1 MVAEAVSATL
11 FEFFLMVSRERER
24 EKLREGARGRETG
37 QDGACFLRLSLIF
50 FASRVHGSKASS
62 TLSPQ
67 HEMDALSDAENVG
80 IAQRERN
87 FSLFVFSTSPPSP
100 KKLINALLHLPVA
113 GCPRPRD
120 QSVQGLV
127 LGRGVRVANGRG
139 EDVTCFVRRGQ
150 GDESFVFTA
159 VRQHRV
165 EVSRQTKR
173 LAWDAFQ
180 ERGALLGASLSVA
193 LDVSSSRP
201 SAPPLQLKE

>member
-1 MVAEAVSATL
+1 MEPVFS
-11 FEFFLMVSRERER
+11 VSRLSFSRLECTGAKRLR
-24 EKLREGARGRETG
+24 RSLLSTRWTRCPTPKTWGMHSEKGISLSSCSRR
-37 QDGACFLRLSLIF
+37 RLPL
-50 FASRVHGSKASS
+50 
-62 TLSPQ
+62 Q
-67 HEMDALSDAENVG
+67 
-80 IAQRERN
+80 
-87 FSLFVFSTSPPSP
+87 

-113 GCPRPRD
+113 GCPRPRE

-139 EDVTCFVRRGQ
+139 EDVTCFVRRGK